1 MQKTSSSFQYLSE
14 ADLQRIRTHASTRC
28 CEVGDLVFDEQGL
41 AKRGVLV
48 RHLVMPG
55 NEEDSRKVMRYLAHE
70 VSPHTYVN
78 IMDQYRP
85 AWKVT
90 ENRYREINRRTTAEE
105 HLGTIRIAREEGLYR
120 FDARDSVTPP
130 ATTSR

>member
-1 MQKTSSSFQYLSE
+1 MDGVVDIYMPDFKYWDEGLSAKYLKAKKYPQAAKAVIKEMQRQ
-14 ADLQRIRTHASTRC
+14 
-28 CEVGDLVFDEQGL
+28 VGDLVFDEKGL

-55 NEEDSRKVMRYLAHE
+55 NEEDSRKVMRYLVHE

-90 ENRYREINRRTTAEE
+90 EKP
-105 HLGTIRIAREEGLYR
+105 L
-120 FDARDSVTPP
+120 P
-130 ATTSR
+130 